1 MHDIFTIKTI
11 YLMII
16 NLKSVALAMTSI
28 CLFAQCTP
36 TPTSE
41 ASYDVIPMPQSIT
54 LTESSEPFVLHSGTQ
69 ISYTAGN
76 ADMERNA
83 QFLKDYLA
91 PQLGYKLKTV
101 PGIASKGIVLQ
112 LVDGEATEGY
122 KITVDAN
129 RVLVEATSPAG
140 IFYGIQTIRKSLP
153 VEQGAVVA
161 LPAGTITDAPRFDYR
176 GAHLDVCRHFY
187 PVDSIK
193 TYIDMLALHNMNKF
207 HWHLTEDQGW
217 RIEIKQFPKLTEIGS
232 VRNGTMIRKD
242 WDSNDSI
249 QYGGFYTQDEC
260 REIVKYAAD
269 RYITV
274 IPEID
279 MPGHMVA
286 AVTAYPELGC
296 TGGPYS
302 VRTIWGVSEELLCAG
317 NDKVYDFVEKVL
329 DEVMEIFPS
338 KDIHIGGDECPKTE
352 WEKCP
357 KCQKK
362 IKELGLKKDKQ
373 FTAEQ
378 KLQAYFTQ
386 HVDDYLT
393 KHGRNA
399 IGWDEIL
406 EGGVSENAT
415 VMSWRGEVGGIEA
428 ARLKHRVIMTPNTYC
443 YFDYYQSKDRDNEPF
458 AIGGFLPASHV
469 YSYEPLPASL
479 TPEEQSYIWGV
490 QCNVW
495 TEYIPT
501 FSQVQYMILPRG
513 AALAEVQWSQPEV
526 KNYEKFKNERLPRL
540 IKIYELNNY
549 NWCKRIY
556 TDKEEPSDLNVGW

>member
-1 MHDIFTIKTI
+1 MNN
-11 YLMII
+11 
-16 NLKSVALAMTSI
+16 NLKSIALAMTI
-28 CLFAQCTP
+28 GLLFAQCTP
-36 TPTSE
+36 APTAQANYE
-41 ASYDVIPMPQSIT
+41 VIPMPQSIT
-54 LTESSEPFVLHSGTQ
+54 LSNSDNQFVLHSGTL
-69 ISYTAGN
+69 ISYTSGN
-76 ADMERNA
+76 EDMARNA
-83 QFLKDYLA
+83 QFLQTYLA
-91 PQLGYKLKTV
+91 DQLGYTLRIE
-101 PGIASKGIVLQ
+101 PGIASEGIVLKLNEGQ
-112 LVDGEATEGY
+112 ASEGY
-122 KITVDAN
+122 TITVDAD

-140 IFYGIQTIRKSLP
+140 IFYGIQTIRKAVP
-153 VEQGAVVA
+153 VEMGAVVG
-161 LPAGTITDAPRFDYR
+161 LPAGIITDAPRFAYR
-176 GAHLDVCRHFY
+176 GAHLDVCRHFFS
-187 PVDSIK
+187 VDSVK
-193 TYIDMLALHNMNKF
+193 TYIDMLVLHNMNKF

-217 RIEIKQFPKLTEIGS
+217 RMEIKQFPKLTEIGS

-242 WDSNDSI
+242 WNSNDSI

-296 TGGPYS
+296 TGGPYE

-317 NDKVYDFVEKVL
+317 NEKVYDFVDKVL
-329 DEVMEIFPS
+329 DEVMDVFPS

-357 KCQKK
+357 KCQSK
-362 IKELGLKKDKQ
+362 IKALGLKKDDR

-378 KLQAYFTQ
+378 KLQAYFTK
-386 HVDDYLT
+386 HVDEYLT

-415 VMSWRGEVGGIEA
+415 VMSWRGESGGIEA

-458 AIGGFLPASHV
+458 AIGGFLPIKHV
-469 YSYEPLPASL
+469 YDYEPLPVNL

-501 FSQVQYMILPRG
+501 FSHVQYMMLPRG
-513 AALAEVQWSQPEV
+513 AALSEVQWSLPEA
-526 KNYEKFKNERLPRL
+526 KDYEKFKNERLPRL
-540 IKIYELNNY
+540 IKIYELYGYNY
-549 NWCKRIY
+549 SRRIY
-556 TDKEEPSDLNVGW
+556 VDADEPSK

>member
-1 MHDIFTIKTI
+1 MNN
-11 YLMII
+11 
-16 NLKSVALAMTSI
+16 NLKSIALAMTI
-28 CLFAQCTP
+28 GLLFAQCTP
-36 TPTSE
+36 APTAQANYE
-41 ASYDVIPMPQSIT
+41 VIPMPQSIT
-54 LTESSEPFVLHSGTQ
+54 LSNSDNQFVLHSGTL
-69 ISYTAGN
+69 ISYTSGN
-76 ADMERNA
+76 EDMARNA
-83 QFLKDYLA
+83 QFLQTYLA
-91 PQLGYKLKTV
+91 DQLGYTLRIE
-101 PGIASKGIVLQ
+101 PGIASEGIVLKLNEGQ
-112 LVDGEATEGY
+112 ASEGY
-122 KITVDAN
+122 TITVDAD

-140 IFYGIQTIRKSLP
+140 IFYGIQTIRKAVP
-153 VEQGAVVA
+153 VEMGAVVGF
-161 LPAGTITDAPRFDYR
+161 PAGVITDAPRFAYR
-176 GAHLDVCRHFY
+176 GAHLDVCRHFFS
-187 PVDSIK
+187 VDSVK
-193 TYIDMLALHNMNKF
+193 TYIDMLVLHNMNKF

-217 RIEIKQFPKLTEIGS
+217 RMEIKQFPKLTEIGS

-242 WDSNDSI
+242 WNSNDSI

-296 TGGPYS
+296 TGGPYE

-317 NDKVYDFVEKVL
+317 NEKVYDFVDKVL
-329 DEVMEIFPS
+329 DEVMDVFPS

-357 KCQKK
+357 KCQSK
-362 IKELGLKKDKQ
+362 IKALGLKKDDR

-378 KLQAYFTQ
+378 KLQAYFTK
-386 HVDDYLT
+386 HVDEYLT

-415 VMSWRGEVGGIEA
+415 VMSWRGESGGIEA

-458 AIGGFLPASHV
+458 AIGGFLPIKHV
-469 YSYEPLPASL
+469 YDYEPLPANL

-495 TEYIPT
+495 TEYIST
-501 FSQVQYMILPRG
+501 FSQVQYMMLPRG
-513 AALAEVQWSQPEV
+513 AALSEVQWSLPEA
-526 KNYEKFKNERLPRL
+526 KDYEKFRNERLPRL
-540 IKIYELNNY
+540 IKIYELYGYNY
-549 NWCKRIY
+549 SRRIY
-556 TDKEEPSDLNVGW
+556 VDADEPSK

>member
-1 MHDIFTIKTI
+1 
-11 YLMII
+11 MIMNN
-16 NLKSVALAMTSI
+16 NLKSIALAMTI
-28 CLFAQCTP
+28 GLLFAQCTP
-36 TPTSE
+36 APTAQANYE
-41 ASYDVIPMPQSIT
+41 VIPMPQSIT
-54 LTESSEPFVLHSGTQ
+54 LSNSDNQFVLHSGTL
-69 ISYTAGN
+69 ISYTSGN
-76 ADMERNA
+76 EDMARNA
-83 QFLKDYLA
+83 QFLQTYLA
-91 PQLGYKLKTV
+91 DQLGYTLRIE
-101 PGIASKGIVLQ
+101 PGIASEGIVLKLNEGQ
-112 LVDGEATEGY
+112 ASEGY
-122 KITVDAN
+122 TITVDAD

-140 IFYGIQTIRKSLP
+140 IFYGIQTIRKAVP
-153 VEQGAVVA
+153 VEMGAVVGF
-161 LPAGTITDAPRFDYR
+161 PAGVITDAPRFAYR
-176 GAHLDVCRHFY
+176 GAHLDVCRHFFS
-187 PVDSIK
+187 VDSVK
-193 TYIDMLALHNMNKF
+193 TYIDMLVLHNMNKF

-217 RIEIKQFPKLTEIGS
+217 RMEIKQFPKLTEIGS

-242 WDSNDSI
+242 WNSNDSI

-296 TGGPYS
+296 TGGPYE

-317 NDKVYDFVEKVL
+317 NEKVYDFVDKVL
-329 DEVMEIFPS
+329 DEVMDVFPS

-357 KCQKK
+357 KCQSK
-362 IKELGLKKDKQ
+362 IKALGLKKDDR

-378 KLQAYFTQ
+378 KLQAYFTK
-386 HVDDYLT
+386 HVDEYLT

-415 VMSWRGEVGGIEA
+415 VMSWRGESGGIEA

-458 AIGGFLPASHV
+458 AIGGFLPIKHV
-469 YSYEPLPASL
+469 YDYEPLPANL

-501 FSQVQYMILPRG
+501 FSHVQYMMLPRG
-513 AALAEVQWSQPEV
+513 AALSEVQWSLPEA
-526 KNYEKFKNERLPRL
+526 KDYEKFRNERLPRL
-540 IKIYELNNY
+540 IKIYELYGYNY
-549 NWCKRIY
+549 SRRIY
-556 TDKEEPSDLNVGW
+556 IDADEPSK

>member
-1 MHDIFTIKTI
+1 MNN
-11 YLMII
+11 
-16 NLKSVALAMTSI
+16 NLKSIALAMTI
-28 CLFAQCTP
+28 GLLFAQCTP
-36 TPTSE
+36 APTAQANYE
-41 ASYDVIPMPQSIT
+41 VIPMPQSIT
-54 LTESSEPFVLHSGTQ
+54 LSNSDNQFVLHSGTL
-69 ISYTAGN
+69 ISYTSGN
-76 ADMERNA
+76 EDMARNA
-83 QFLKDYLA
+83 QFLQTYLTD
-91 PQLGYKLKTV
+91 QLGYTLRIE
-101 PGIASKGIVLQ
+101 PGIASEGIVLKLNEGQ
-112 LVDGEATEGY
+112 ASEGY
-122 KITVDAN
+122 TITVDAD

-140 IFYGIQTIRKSLP
+140 IFYGIQTIRKAVP
-153 VEQGAVVA
+153 VEMGAVVGF
-161 LPAGTITDAPRFDYR
+161 PAGVITDAPRFAYR
-176 GAHLDVCRHFY
+176 GAHLDVCRHFFS
-187 PVDSIK
+187 VDSVK
-193 TYIDMLALHNMNKF
+193 TYIDMLVLHNMNKF

-217 RIEIKQFPKLTEIGS
+217 RMEIKQFPKLTEIGS

-242 WDSNDSI
+242 WNSNDSI
-249 QYGGFYTQDEC
+249 QYGGFYTQEEC

-296 TGGPYS
+296 TGGPYE

-317 NDKVYDFVEKVL
+317 NEKVYDFVDKVL
-329 DEVMEIFPS
+329 DEVMDVFPS

-357 KCQKK
+357 KCQSK
-362 IKELGLKKDKQ
+362 IKALGLKKDDR

-378 KLQAYFTQ
+378 KLQAYFTK
-386 HVDDYLT
+386 HVDEYLT

-415 VMSWRGEVGGIEA
+415 VMSWRGESGGIEA

-458 AIGGFLPASHV
+458 AIGGFLPIKHV
-469 YSYEPLPASL
+469 YDYEPLPVNL

-495 TEYIPT
+495 TEYIST
-501 FSQVQYMILPRG
+501 FSQVQYMMLPRG
-513 AALAEVQWSQPEV
+513 AALSEVQWSLPEA
-526 KNYEKFKNERLPRL
+526 KDYEKFRNERLPRL
-540 IKIYELNNY
+540 IKIYELYGYNY
-549 NWCKRIY
+549 SRRIY
-556 TDKEEPSDLNVGW
+556 IDADEPSK

>member
-1 MHDIFTIKTI
+1 MNN
-11 YLMII
+11 
-16 NLKSVALAMTSI
+16 NLKSIALAMTI
-28 CLFAQCTP
+28 GLLFAQCTP
-36 TPTSE
+36 APTAQANYE
-41 ASYDVIPMPQSIT
+41 VIPMPQSIT
-54 LTESSEPFVLHSGTQ
+54 LSNSDNQFVLHSGTL
-69 ISYTAGN
+69 ISYTSGN
-76 ADMERNA
+76 EDMARNA
-83 QFLKDYLA
+83 QFLQTYLTD
-91 PQLGYKLKTV
+91 QLGYTLRV
-101 PGIASKGIVLQ
+101 EPGVASEGIVLK
-112 LVDGEATEGY
+112 LVEGQASEGY
-122 KITVDAN
+122 TITVDAD

-140 IFYGIQTIRKSLP
+140 IFYGIQTIRKAVP
-153 VEQGAVVA
+153 VEMGAVVGF
-161 LPAGTITDAPRFDYR
+161 PAGVITDAPRFAYR
-176 GAHLDVCRHFY
+176 GAHLDVCRHFFS
-187 PVDSIK
+187 VDSVK
-193 TYIDMLALHNMNKF
+193 TYIDMLVLHNMNKF

-217 RIEIKQFPKLTEIGS
+217 RMEIKQFPKLTEIGS

-242 WDSNDSI
+242 WNSNDSI

-296 TGGPYS
+296 TGGPYE

-317 NDKVYDFVEKVL
+317 NEKVYDFVDKVL
-329 DEVMEIFPS
+329 DEVMDVFPS

-357 KCQKK
+357 KCQSK
-362 IKELGLKKDKQ
+362 IKALGLKKDDR

-378 KLQAYFTQ
+378 KLQAYFTK
-386 HVDDYLT
+386 HVDEYLT

-415 VMSWRGEVGGIEA
+415 VMSWRGESGGIEA

-458 AIGGFLPASHV
+458 AIGGFLPIKHV
-469 YSYEPLPASL
+469 YDYEPLPANL

-501 FSQVQYMILPRG
+501 FSHVQYMMLPRG
-513 AALAEVQWSQPEV
+513 AALSEVQWSLPEA
-526 KNYEKFKNERLPRL
+526 KDYEKFKNERLPRL
-540 IKIYELNNY
+540 IKIYELYGYNY
-549 NWCKRIY
+549 SRRIY
-556 TDKEEPSDLNVGW
+556 VDADEPSDLNVGW

>member
-1 MHDIFTIKTI
+1 MNN
-11 YLMII
+11 
-16 NLKSVALAMTSI
+16 NLKSIALAMTI
-28 CLFAQCTP
+28 GLLFAQCTP
-36 TPTSE
+36 APTTQANYE
-41 ASYDVIPMPQSIT
+41 VIPMPQSIT
-54 LTESSEPFVLHSGTQ
+54 LSNSDNQFVLHSGTL
-69 ISYTAGN
+69 ISYTSGN
-76 ADMERNA
+76 EDMARNA
-83 QFLKDYLA
+83 QFLQTYLTD
-91 PQLGYKLKTV
+91 QLGYTLRV
-101 PGIASKGIVLQ
+101 EPGVASEGIVLK
-112 LVDGEATEGY
+112 LVEGQASEGY
-122 KITVDAN
+122 TITVDAD

-140 IFYGIQTIRKSLP
+140 IFYGIQTIRKAVP
-153 VEQGAVVA
+153 VEMGAVVG
-161 LPAGTITDAPRFDYR
+161 LPAGIITDAPRFAYR
-176 GAHLDVCRHFY
+176 GAHLDVCRHFFS
-187 PVDSIK
+187 VDSVK
-193 TYIDMLALHNMNKF
+193 TYIDMLVLHNMNKF

-217 RIEIKQFPKLTEIGS
+217 RMEIKQFPKLTEIGS

-242 WDSNDSI
+242 WNSNDSI
-249 QYGGFYTQDEC
+249 QYGGFYTQEEC

-296 TGGPYS
+296 TGGPYE

-317 NDKVYDFVEKVL
+317 NEKVYDFVDKVL
-329 DEVMEIFPS
+329 DEVMDVFPS

-357 KCQKK
+357 KCQSK
-362 IKELGLKKDKQ
+362 IKALGLKKDDR

-378 KLQAYFTQ
+378 KLQAYFTK
-386 HVDDYLT
+386 HVDEYLT

-415 VMSWRGEVGGIEA
+415 VMSWRGESGGIEA

-458 AIGGFLPASHV
+458 AIGGFLPIKHV
-469 YSYEPLPASL
+469 YDYEPLPANL

-501 FSQVQYMILPRG
+501 FSHVQYMMLPRG
-513 AALAEVQWSQPEV
+513 AALSEVQWSLPEA
-526 KNYEKFKNERLPRL
+526 KDYEKFKNERLPRL
-540 IKIYELNNY
+540 IKIYELYGYNY
-549 NWCKRIY
+549 SRRIY
-556 TDKEEPSDLNVGW
+556 IDADEPSK

>member
-1 MHDIFTIKTI
+1 
-11 YLMII
+11 MII

-91 PQLGYKLKTV
+91 PQLGYELKTV

-249 QYGGFYTQDEC
+249 QYGGCYTQDEC

-386 HVDDYLT
+386 HVDEYLT

-549 NWCKRIY
+549 NYCKRIY

>member
-1 MHDIFTIKTI
+1 MNN
-11 YLMII
+11 
-16 NLKSVALAMTSI
+16 NLKSIALAMTI
-28 CLFAQCTP
+28 GLLFAQCTP
-36 TPTSE
+36 APTAQANYE
-41 ASYDVIPMPQSIT
+41 VIPMPQSIT
-54 LTESSEPFVLHSGTQ
+54 LSNSDNQFVLHSGTL
-69 ISYTAGN
+69 ISYTSGN
-76 ADMERNA
+76 EDMARNA
-83 QFLKDYLA
+83 QFLQTYLTD
-91 PQLGYKLKTV
+91 QLGYTLRIE
-101 PGIASKGIVLQ
+101 PGVASEGIVLK
-112 LVDGEATEGY
+112 LVEGQASEGY
-122 KITVDAN
+122 TITVDAD

-140 IFYGIQTIRKSLP
+140 IFYGIQTIRKAVP
-153 VEQGAVVA
+153 VEMGAVVGF
-161 LPAGTITDAPRFDYR
+161 PAGVITDAPRFAYR
-176 GAHLDVCRHFY
+176 GAHLDVCRHFFS
-187 PVDSIK
+187 VDSVK
-193 TYIDMLALHNMNKF
+193 TYIDMLVLHNMNKF

-217 RIEIKQFPKLTEIGS
+217 RMEIKQFPKLTEIGS

-242 WDSNDSI
+242 WNSNDSI

-296 TGGPYS
+296 TGGPYE

-317 NDKVYDFVEKVL
+317 NEKVYDFVDKVL
-329 DEVMEIFPS
+329 DEVMDVFPS

-357 KCQKK
+357 KCQSK
-362 IKELGLKKDKQ
+362 IKALGLKKDDR

-378 KLQAYFTQ
+378 KLQAYFTK
-386 HVDDYLT
+386 HVDEYLT

-406 EGGVSENAT
+406 EGGVSENTT
-415 VMSWRGEVGGIEA
+415 VMSWRGESGGIEA

-458 AIGGFLPASHV
+458 AIGGFLPIKHV
-469 YSYEPLPASL
+469 YDYEPLPANL

-501 FSQVQYMILPRG
+501 FSHVQYMMLPRG
-513 AALAEVQWSQPEV
+513 AALSEVQWSLPEA
-526 KNYEKFKNERLPRL
+526 KDYEKFKNERLPRL
-540 IKIYELNNY
+540 IKIYELYGYNY
-549 NWCKRIY
+549 SRRIY
-556 TDKEEPSDLNVGW
+556 VDADEPSK

>member
-1 MHDIFTIKTI
+1 MNN
-11 YLMII
+11 
-16 NLKSVALAMTSI
+16 NLKSIALAMTI
-28 CLFAQCTP
+28 GLLFAQCTP
-36 TPTSE
+36 APTAQANYE
-41 ASYDVIPMPQSIT
+41 VIPMPQSIT
-54 LTESSEPFVLHSGTQ
+54 LSNSDNQFVLHSGTL
-69 ISYTAGN
+69 ISYTSGN
-76 ADMERNA
+76 EDMARNA
-83 QFLKDYLA
+83 QFLQTYLTD
-91 PQLGYKLKTV
+91 QLGYTLRIE
-101 PGIASKGIVLQ
+101 PGIASEGIVLKLNEGQ
-112 LVDGEATEGY
+112 ASEGY
-122 KITVDAN
+122 TITVDAD

-140 IFYGIQTIRKSLP
+140 IFYGIQTIRKAVP
-153 VEQGAVVA
+153 VEMGAVVGF
-161 LPAGTITDAPRFDYR
+161 PAGVITDAPRFAYR
-176 GAHLDVCRHFY
+176 GAHLDVCRHFFS
-187 PVDSIK
+187 VDSVK
-193 TYIDMLALHNMNKF
+193 TYIDMLVLHNMNKF

-217 RIEIKQFPKLTEIGS
+217 RMEIKQFPKLTEIGS

-242 WDSNDSI
+242 WNSNDSI

-296 TGGPYS
+296 TGGPYE

-317 NDKVYDFVEKVL
+317 NEKVYDFVDKVL
-329 DEVMEIFPS
+329 DEVMEVFPS

-357 KCQKK
+357 KCQSK
-362 IKELGLKKDKQ
+362 IKALGLKKDDR

-378 KLQAYFTQ
+378 KLQAYFTK
-386 HVDDYLT
+386 HVDEYLT

-415 VMSWRGEVGGIEA
+415 VMSWRGESGGIEA

-458 AIGGFLPASHV
+458 AIGGFLPIKHV
-469 YSYEPLPASL
+469 YDYEPLPANL

-501 FSQVQYMILPRG
+501 FSHVQYMMLPRG
-513 AALAEVQWSQPEV
+513 AALSEVQWSLPEA
-526 KNYEKFKNERLPRL
+526 KDYEKFKNERLPRL
-540 IKIYELNNY
+540 IKIYELYGYNY
-549 NWCKRIY
+549 SRRIY
-556 TDKEEPSDLNVGW
+556 IDADEPSK

>member
-1 MHDIFTIKTI
+1 MNN
-11 YLMII
+11 
-16 NLKSVALAMTSI
+16 NLKSIALAMTI
-28 CLFAQCTP
+28 GLLFAQCTP
-36 TPTSE
+36 APTAQANYE
-41 ASYDVIPMPQSIT
+41 VIPMPQSIT
-54 LTESSEPFVLHSGTQ
+54 LSNSDNQFVLHSGTL
-69 ISYTAGN
+69 ISYTSGN
-76 ADMERNA
+76 EDMARNA
-83 QFLKDYLA
+83 QFLQTYLTD
-91 PQLGYKLKTV
+91 QLGYTLRIE
-101 PGIASKGIVLQ
+101 PGIASEGIVLKLNEGQ
-112 LVDGEATEGY
+112 ASEGY
-122 KITVDAN
+122 TITVDAD

-140 IFYGIQTIRKSLP
+140 IFYGIQTIRKAVP
-153 VEQGAVVA
+153 VEMGAVVGF
-161 LPAGTITDAPRFDYR
+161 PTGVITDAPRFAYR
-176 GAHLDVCRHFY
+176 GAHLDVCRHFFS
-187 PVDSIK
+187 VDSVK
-193 TYIDMLALHNMNKF
+193 TYIDMLVLHNMNKF

-217 RIEIKQFPKLTEIGS
+217 RMEIKQFPKLTEIGS

-242 WDSNDSI
+242 WNSNDSI

-296 TGGPYS
+296 TGGPYE

-317 NDKVYDFVEKVL
+317 NEKVYDFVDKVL
-329 DEVMEIFPS
+329 DEVMDVFPS

-357 KCQKK
+357 KCQSK
-362 IKELGLKKDKQ
+362 IKALGLKKDDR

-378 KLQAYFTQ
+378 KLQAYFTK
-386 HVDDYLT
+386 HVDEYLT

-415 VMSWRGEVGGIEA
+415 VMSWRGESGGIEA

-458 AIGGFLPASHV
+458 AIGGFLPIKHV
-469 YSYEPLPASL
+469 YDYEPLPANL

-501 FSQVQYMILPRG
+501 FSHVQYMMLPRG
-513 AALAEVQWSQPEV
+513 AALSEVQWSLPEA
-526 KNYEKFKNERLPRL
+526 KDYEKFKNERLPRL
-540 IKIYELNNY
+540 IKIYELYGYNY
-549 NWCKRIY
+549 SRRIY
-556 TDKEEPSDLNVGW
+556 IDADEPSK

>member
-1 MHDIFTIKTI
+1 MNN
-11 YLMII
+11 
-16 NLKSVALAMTSI
+16 NLKSIALAMTI
-28 CLFAQCTP
+28 GLLFAQCTP
-36 TPTSE
+36 APTAQANYE
-41 ASYDVIPMPQSIT
+41 VIPMPQSIT
-54 LTESSEPFVLHSGTQ
+54 LSNSDNQFVLHSGTL
-69 ISYTAGN
+69 ISYTSGN
-76 ADMERNA
+76 EDMARNA
-83 QFLKDYLA
+83 QFLQTYLA
-91 PQLGYKLKTV
+91 DQLGYTLRIE
-101 PGIASKGIVLQ
+101 PGIASEGIVLKLNEGQ
-112 LVDGEATEGY
+112 ASEGY
-122 KITVDAN
+122 TITVDAD

-140 IFYGIQTIRKSLP
+140 IFYGIQTIRKAVP
-153 VEQGAVVA
+153 VEMGAVVGF
-161 LPAGTITDAPRFDYR
+161 PAGVITDAPRFAYR
-176 GAHLDVCRHFY
+176 GAHLDVCRHFFS
-187 PVDSIK
+187 VDSVK
-193 TYIDMLALHNMNKF
+193 TYIDMLVLHNMNKF

-217 RIEIKQFPKLTEIGS
+217 RMEIKQFPKLTEIGS

-242 WDSNDSI
+242 WNSNDSI

-296 TGGPYS
+296 TGGPYE

-317 NDKVYDFVEKVL
+317 NEKVYDFVDKVL
-329 DEVMEIFPS
+329 DEVMDVFPS

-357 KCQKK
+357 KCQSK
-362 IKELGLKKDKQ
+362 IKALGLKKDDR

-378 KLQAYFTQ
+378 KLQAYFTK
-386 HVDDYLT
+386 HVDEYLT

-415 VMSWRGEVGGIEA
+415 VMSWRGESGGIEA

-458 AIGGFLPASHV
+458 AIGGFLPIKHV
-469 YSYEPLPASL
+469 YDYEPLPANL

-495 TEYIPT
+495 TEYIST
-501 FSQVQYMILPRG
+501 FSQVQYMMLPRG
-513 AALAEVQWSQPEV
+513 AALSEVQWSLPEA
-526 KNYEKFKNERLPRL
+526 KDYEKFKNERLPRL
-540 IKIYELNNY
+540 IKIYELYGYNY
-549 NWCKRIY
+549 SRRIY
-556 TDKEEPSDLNVGW
+556 VDADEPSDLNVGW

>member
-1 MHDIFTIKTI
+1 MNN
-11 YLMII
+11 
-16 NLKSVALAMTSI
+16 NLKSIALAMTI
-28 CLFAQCTP
+28 GLLFAQCTP
-36 TPTSE
+36 APTAQANYE
-41 ASYDVIPMPQSIT
+41 VIPMPQSIT
-54 LTESSEPFVLHSGTQ
+54 LSNSDNQFVLHSGTL
-69 ISYTAGN
+69 ISYTSGN
-76 ADMERNA
+76 EDMARNA
-83 QFLKDYLA
+83 QFLQTYLTD
-91 PQLGYKLKTV
+91 QLGYTLRIE
-101 PGIASKGIVLQ
+101 PGIASEGIVLKLNEGQ
-112 LVDGEATEGY
+112 ASEGY
-122 KITVDAN
+122 TITVDAD

-140 IFYGIQTIRKSLP
+140 IFYGIQTIRKAVP
-153 VEQGAVVA
+153 VEMGAVVGF
-161 LPAGTITDAPRFDYR
+161 PAGVITDAPRFAYR
-176 GAHLDVCRHFY
+176 GAHLDVCRHFFS
-187 PVDSIK
+187 VDSVK
-193 TYIDMLALHNMNKF
+193 TYIDMLVLHNMNKF

-217 RIEIKQFPKLTEIGS
+217 RMEIKQFPKLTEIGS

-242 WDSNDSI
+242 WNSNDSI
-249 QYGGFYTQDEC
+249 QYGGFYTQEEC

-296 TGGPYS
+296 TGGPYE

-317 NDKVYDFVEKVL
+317 NEKVYDFVDKVL
-329 DEVMEIFPS
+329 DEVMDVFPS

-357 KCQKK
+357 KCQSK
-362 IKELGLKKDKQ
+362 IKALGLKKDDR

-378 KLQAYFTQ
+378 KLQAYFTK
-386 HVDDYLT
+386 HVDEYLT

-415 VMSWRGEVGGIEA
+415 VMSWRGESGGIEA

-443 YFDYYQSKDRDNEPF
+443 YFDYYQSKDCDNEPF
-458 AIGGFLPASHV
+458 AIGGFLPIKHV
-469 YSYEPLPASL
+469 YDYEPLPANL

-501 FSQVQYMILPRG
+501 FSHVQYMMLPRG
-513 AALAEVQWSQPEV
+513 AALSEVQWSLPEA
-526 KNYEKFKNERLPRL
+526 KDYEKFKNERLPRL
-540 IKIYELNNY
+540 IKIYELYGYNY
-549 NWCKRIY
+549 SRRIY
-556 TDKEEPSDLNVGW
+556 IDADEPSK

>member
-1 MHDIFTIKTI
+1 MNN
-11 YLMII
+11 
-16 NLKSVALAMTSI
+16 NLKSIALAMTI
-28 CLFAQCTP
+28 GLLFAQCTP
-36 TPTSE
+36 APTAQANYE
-41 ASYDVIPMPQSIT
+41 VIPMPQSIT
-54 LTESSEPFVLHSGTQ
+54 LSNSDNQFVLHSGTL
-69 ISYTAGN
+69 ISYTSGN
-76 ADMERNA
+76 EDMARNA
-83 QFLKDYLA
+83 QFLQTYLA
-91 PQLGYKLKTV
+91 DQLGYTLRIE
-101 PGIASKGIVLQ
+101 PGIASEGIVLKLNEGQ
-112 LVDGEATEGY
+112 ASEGY
-122 KITVDAN
+122 TITVDAD

-140 IFYGIQTIRKSLP
+140 IFYGIQTIRKAVP
-153 VEQGAVVA
+153 VEMGAVVGF
-161 LPAGTITDAPRFDYR
+161 PAGVITDAPRFAYR
-176 GAHLDVCRHFY
+176 GAHLDVCRHFFS
-187 PVDSIK
+187 VDSVK
-193 TYIDMLALHNMNKF
+193 TYIDMLVLHNMNKF

-217 RIEIKQFPKLTEIGS
+217 RMEIKQFPKLTEIGS

-242 WDSNDSI
+242 WNSNDSI
-249 QYGGFYTQDEC
+249 QYGGFYTQEEC

-296 TGGPYS
+296 TGGPYE

-317 NDKVYDFVEKVL
+317 NEKVYDFVDKVL
-329 DEVMEIFPS
+329 DEVMDVFPS

-357 KCQKK
+357 KCQSK
-362 IKELGLKKDKQ
+362 IKALGLKKDDR

-378 KLQAYFTQ
+378 KLQAYFTK
-386 HVDDYLT
+386 HVDEYLT

-415 VMSWRGEVGGIEA
+415 VMSWRGESGGIEA

-458 AIGGFLPASHV
+458 AIGGFLPIKHV
-469 YSYEPLPASL
+469 YDYEPLPVNL

-501 FSQVQYMILPRG
+501 FSHVQYMMLPRG
-513 AALAEVQWSQPEV
+513 AALSEVQWSLPEA
-526 KNYEKFKNERLPRL
+526 KDYEKFRNERLPRL
-540 IKIYELNNY
+540 IKIYELYGYNY
-549 NWCKRIY
+549 SRRIY
-556 TDKEEPSDLNVGW
+556 IDADEPSK

>member
-1 MHDIFTIKTI
+1 MNN
-11 YLMII
+11 
-16 NLKSVALAMTSI
+16 NLKSIALAMTI
-28 CLFAQCTP
+28 GLLFAQCTP
-36 TPTSE
+36 APTAQANYE
-41 ASYDVIPMPQSIT
+41 VIPMPQSIT
-54 LTESSEPFVLHSGTQ
+54 LSNSDNQFVLHSGTL
-69 ISYTAGN
+69 ISYTSGN
-76 ADMERNA
+76 EDMARNA
-83 QFLKDYLA
+83 QFLQTYLA
-91 PQLGYKLKTV
+91 DQLGYTLRIE
-101 PGIASKGIVLQ
+101 PGIASEGIVLKLNEGQ
-112 LVDGEATEGY
+112 ASEGY
-122 KITVDAN
+122 TITVDAD

-140 IFYGIQTIRKSLP
+140 IFYGIQTIRKAVP
-153 VEQGAVVA
+153 VEMGAVVG
-161 LPAGTITDAPRFDYR
+161 LPAGIITDAPRFAYR
-176 GAHLDVCRHFY
+176 GAHLDVCRHFFS
-187 PVDSIK
+187 VDSVK
-193 TYIDMLALHNMNKF
+193 TYIDMLVLHNMNKF

-217 RIEIKQFPKLTEIGS
+217 RMEIKQFPKLTEIGS

-242 WDSNDSI
+242 WNSNDSI

-296 TGGPYS
+296 TGGPYE

-317 NDKVYDFVEKVL
+317 NEKVYDFVDKVL
-329 DEVMEIFPS
+329 DEVMDVFPS

-357 KCQKK
+357 KCQSK
-362 IKELGLKKDKQ
+362 IKALGLKKDDR

-378 KLQAYFTQ
+378 KLQAYFTK
-386 HVDDYLT
+386 HVDEYLT

-415 VMSWRGEVGGIEA
+415 VMSWRGESGGIEA

-458 AIGGFLPASHV
+458 AIGGFLPIKHV
-469 YSYEPLPASL
+469 YDYEPLPANL

-501 FSQVQYMILPRG
+501 FSHVQYMMLPRG
-513 AALAEVQWSQPEV
+513 AALSEVQWSLPEA
-526 KNYEKFKNERLPRL
+526 KDYEKFRNERLPRL
-540 IKIYELNNY
+540 IKIYELYGYNY
-549 NWCKRIY
+549 SRRIY
-556 TDKEEPSDLNVGW
+556 IDADEPSK

>member
-1 MHDIFTIKTI
+1 MNN
-11 YLMII
+11 
-16 NLKSVALAMTSI
+16 NLKSIALAMTI
-28 CLFAQCTP
+28 GLLFAQCTP
-36 TPTSE
+36 APTAQANYE
-41 ASYDVIPMPQSIT
+41 VIPMPQSIT
-54 LTESSEPFVLHSGTQ
+54 LSNSDSQFVLHSGTL
-69 ISYTAGN
+69 ISYTSGN
-76 ADMERNA
+76 EDMARNA
-83 QFLKDYLA
+83 QFLQTYLTD
-91 PQLGYKLKTV
+91 QLGYTLRIE
-101 PGIASKGIVLQ
+101 PGIASKGIVLKLNEGQ
-112 LVDGEATEGY
+112 ASEGY
-122 KITVDAN
+122 TITVDAD

-140 IFYGIQTIRKSLP
+140 IFYGIQTIRKAVP
-153 VEQGAVVA
+153 VEMGAVVGF
-161 LPAGTITDAPRFDYR
+161 PAGVITDAPRFAYR
-176 GAHLDVCRHFY
+176 GAHLDVCRHFFS
-187 PVDSIK
+187 VDSVK
-193 TYIDMLALHNMNKF
+193 TYIDMLVLHNMNKF

-217 RIEIKQFPKLTEIGS
+217 RMEIKQFPKLTEIGS

-242 WDSNDSI
+242 WNSNDSI

-296 TGGPYS
+296 TGGPYE

-317 NDKVYDFVEKVL
+317 NEKVYDFVDKVL
-329 DEVMEIFPS
+329 DEVMEVFPS
-338 KDIHIGGDECPKTE
+338 KDIHIGGDECPKAE

-357 KCQKK
+357 KCQSK
-362 IKELGLKKDKQ
+362 IKALGLKKDDR

-378 KLQAYFTQ
+378 KLQAYFTK
-386 HVDDYLT
+386 HVDEYLT

-415 VMSWRGEVGGIEA
+415 VMSWRGESGGIEA

-458 AIGGFLPASHV
+458 AIGGFLPIKHV
-469 YSYEPLPASL
+469 YDYEPLPANL

-501 FSQVQYMILPRG
+501 FSHVQYMMLPRG
-513 AALAEVQWSQPEV
+513 AALSEVQWSLPEA
-526 KNYEKFKNERLPRL
+526 KDYEKFKNERLPRL
-540 IKIYELNNY
+540 IKIYELYGYNY
-549 NWCKRIY
+549 SRRIY
-556 TDKEEPSDLNVGW
+556 IDADEPSK

>member
-1 MHDIFTIKTI
+1 MNN
-11 YLMII
+11 
-16 NLKSVALAMTSI
+16 NLKSIALAMTI
-28 CLFAQCTP
+28 GLLFAQCTP
-36 TPTSE
+36 APTAQANYE
-41 ASYDVIPMPQSIT
+41 VIPMPQSIT
-54 LTESSEPFVLHSGTQ
+54 LSNSDNQFVLHSGTL
-69 ISYTAGN
+69 ISYTSGN
-76 ADMERNA
+76 EDMARNA
-83 QFLKDYLA
+83 QFLQTYLTD
-91 PQLGYKLKTV
+91 QLGYTLRIE
-101 PGIASKGIVLQ
+101 PGIASEGIVLKLNEGQ
-112 LVDGEATEGY
+112 ASEGY
-122 KITVDAN
+122 TITVDAD

-140 IFYGIQTIRKSLP
+140 IFYGIQTIRKAVP
-153 VEQGAVVA
+153 VEMGAVVG
-161 LPAGTITDAPRFDYR
+161 LPAGIITDAPRFAYR
-176 GAHLDVCRHFY
+176 GAHLDVCRHFFS
-187 PVDSIK
+187 VDSVK
-193 TYIDMLALHNMNKF
+193 TYIDMLVLHNMNKF

-217 RIEIKQFPKLTEIGS
+217 RMEIKQFPKLTEIGS

-242 WDSNDSI
+242 WNSNDSI
-249 QYGGFYTQDEC
+249 QYGGFYTQEEC

-296 TGGPYS
+296 TGGPYE

-317 NDKVYDFVEKVL
+317 NEKVYDFVDKVL
-329 DEVMEIFPS
+329 DEVMDVFPS

-357 KCQKK
+357 KCQSK
-362 IKELGLKKDKQ
+362 IKALGLKKDDR

-378 KLQAYFTQ
+378 KLQAYFTK
-386 HVDDYLT
+386 HVDEYLT

-415 VMSWRGEVGGIEA
+415 VMSWRGESGGIEA

-458 AIGGFLPASHV
+458 AIGGFLPIKHV
-469 YSYEPLPASL
+469 YDYEPLPANL

-501 FSQVQYMILPRG
+501 FSHVQYMMLPRG
-513 AALAEVQWSQPEV
+513 AALSEVQWSLPEA
-526 KNYEKFKNERLPRL
+526 KDYEKFRNERLPRL
-540 IKIYELNNY
+540 IKIYELYGYNY
-549 NWCKRIY
+549 SRRIY
-556 TDKEEPSDLNVGW
+556 IDADEPSK

>member
-1 MHDIFTIKTI
+1 MNN
-11 YLMII
+11 
-16 NLKSVALAMTSI
+16 NLKSIALAMTI
-28 CLFAQCTP
+28 GLLFAQCTP
-36 TPTSE
+36 APTAQANYE
-41 ASYDVIPMPQSIT
+41 VIPMPQSIT
-54 LTESSEPFVLHSGTQ
+54 LSNSDNQFVLHSGTL
-69 ISYTAGN
+69 ISYTSGN
-76 ADMERNA
+76 EDMARNA
-83 QFLKDYLA
+83 QFLQTYLTD
-91 PQLGYKLKTV
+91 QLGYTLRIE
-101 PGIASKGIVLQ
+101 PGIASKGIVLKLNEGQ
-112 LVDGEATEGY
+112 ASEGY
-122 KITVDAN
+122 TITVDAD

-140 IFYGIQTIRKSLP
+140 IFYGIQTIRKAVP
-153 VEQGAVVA
+153 VEMGAVVG
-161 LPAGTITDAPRFDYR
+161 LPAGIITDAPRFAYR
-176 GAHLDVCRHFY
+176 GAHLDVCRHFFS
-187 PVDSIK
+187 VDSVK
-193 TYIDMLALHNMNKF
+193 TYIDMLVLHNMNKF

-217 RIEIKQFPKLTEIGS
+217 RMEIKQFPKLTEIGS

-242 WDSNDSI
+242 WNSNDSI

-296 TGGPYS
+296 TGGPYE

-317 NDKVYDFVEKVL
+317 NEKVYDFVDKVL
-329 DEVMEIFPS
+329 DEVMDVFPS

-357 KCQKK
+357 KCQSK
-362 IKELGLKKDKQ
+362 IKALGLKKDDR

-378 KLQAYFTQ
+378 KLQAYFTK
-386 HVDDYLT
+386 HVDEYLT

-415 VMSWRGEVGGIEA
+415 VMSWRGESGGIEA

-458 AIGGFLPASHV
+458 AIGGFLPIKHV
-469 YSYEPLPASL
+469 YDYEPLPANL

-501 FSQVQYMILPRG
+501 FSHVQYMMLPRG
-513 AALAEVQWSQPEV
+513 AALSEVQWSLPEA
-526 KNYEKFKNERLPRL
+526 KDYEKFKNERLPRL
-540 IKIYELNNY
+540 IKIYELYGYNY
-549 NWCKRIY
+549 SRRIY
-556 TDKEEPSDLNVGW
+556 IDADEPSK

>member
-1 MHDIFTIKTI
+1 MNS
-11 YLMII
+11 
-16 NLKSVALAMTSI
+16 NLKSIALAI
-28 CLFAQCTP
+28 IIGLLFAQCTP
-36 TPTSE
+36 TPTTQANYE
-41 ASYDVIPMPQSIT
+41 VIPMPQNIMLSN
-54 LTESSEPFVLHSGTQ
+54 SDSQFVLHSGTL
-69 ISYTAGN
+69 ISYTSGN
-76 ADMERNA
+76 EDMARNA
-83 QFLKDYLA
+83 QFLQTYLTD
-91 PQLGYKLKTV
+91 QLGYTLRIE
-101 PGIASKGIVLQ
+101 PGIASKGIVLKLNEGQ
-112 LVDGEATEGY
+112 ASEGY
-122 KITVDAN
+122 TITVDAD

-140 IFYGIQTIRKSLP
+140 IFYGIQTIRKAVP
-153 VEQGAVVA
+153 VEMGAVVG
-161 LPAGTITDAPRFDYR
+161 LPAGIITDAPRFAYR
-176 GAHLDVCRHFY
+176 GAHLDVCRHFFS
-187 PVDSIK
+187 VDSVK
-193 TYIDMLALHNMNKF
+193 TYIDMLVLHNMNKF

-217 RIEIKQFPKLTEIGS
+217 RMEIKQFPKLTEIGS

-242 WDSNDSI
+242 WNSNDSI

-296 TGGPYS
+296 TGGPYE

-317 NDKVYDFVEKVL
+317 NEKVYDFVDKVL
-329 DEVMEIFPS
+329 DEVMDVFPS

-357 KCQKK
+357 KCQSK
-362 IKELGLKKDKQ
+362 IKALGLKKDDR

-378 KLQAYFTQ
+378 KLQAYFTK
-386 HVDDYLT
+386 HVDEYLT

-415 VMSWRGEVGGIEA
+415 VMSWRGESGGIEA

-443 YFDYYQSKDRDNEPF
+443 YFDYYQSKDCDNEPF
-458 AIGGFLPASHV
+458 AIGGFLPIKHV
-469 YSYEPLPASL
+469 YDYEPLPVNL

-501 FSQVQYMILPRG
+501 FSHVQYMMLPRG
-513 AALAEVQWSQPEV
+513 AALSEVQWSLPEA
-526 KNYEKFKNERLPRL
+526 KDYEKFKNERLPRL
-540 IKIYELNNY
+540 IKIYELYGYNY
-549 NWCKRIY
+549 SRRIY
-556 TDKEEPSDLNVGW
+556 VDADEPSK

>member
-1 MHDIFTIKTI
+1 MNN
-11 YLMII
+11 
-16 NLKSVALAMTSI
+16 NLKSIALAMTI
-28 CLFAQCTP
+28 GLLFAQCTP
-36 TPTSE
+36 APTAQANYE
-41 ASYDVIPMPQSIT
+41 VIPMPQSIT
-54 LTESSEPFVLHSGTQ
+54 LSNSDNQFVLHSGTL
-69 ISYTAGN
+69 ISYTSGN
-76 ADMERNA
+76 EDMARNA
-83 QFLKDYLA
+83 QFLQTYLTD
-91 PQLGYKLKTV
+91 QLGYTLRIE
-101 PGIASKGIVLQ
+101 PGVASEGIVLK
-112 LVDGEATEGY
+112 LVEGQASEGY
-122 KITVDAN
+122 TITVDAD

-140 IFYGIQTIRKSLP
+140 IFYGIQTIRKAVP
-153 VEQGAVVA
+153 VEMGAVVGF
-161 LPAGTITDAPRFDYR
+161 PAGVITDAPRFAYR
-176 GAHLDVCRHFY
+176 GAHLDVCRHFFS
-187 PVDSIK
+187 VDSVK
-193 TYIDMLALHNMNKF
+193 TYIDMLVLHNMNKF

-217 RIEIKQFPKLTEIGS
+217 RMEIKQFPKLTEIGS

-242 WDSNDSI
+242 WNSNDSI
-249 QYGGFYTQDEC
+249 QYGGFYTQEEC

-296 TGGPYS
+296 TGGPYE

-317 NDKVYDFVEKVL
+317 NEKVYDFVDKVL
-329 DEVMEIFPS
+329 DEVMDVFPS

-357 KCQKK
+357 KCQSK
-362 IKELGLKKDKQ
+362 IKALGLKKDDR

-378 KLQAYFTQ
+378 KLQAYFTK
-386 HVDDYLT
+386 HVDEYLT

-415 VMSWRGEVGGIEA
+415 VMSWRGESGGIEA

-458 AIGGFLPASHV
+458 AIGGFLPIKHV
-469 YSYEPLPASL
+469 YDYEPLPANL

-495 TEYIPT
+495 TEYIPA
-501 FSQVQYMILPRG
+501 FSQVQYMMLPRG
-513 AALAEVQWSQPEV
+513 AALSEVQWSLPEA
-526 KNYEKFKNERLPRL
+526 KDYEKFKNERLPRL
-540 IKIYELNNY
+540 IKIYELYGYNY
-549 NWCKRIY
+549 SRRIY
-556 TDKEEPSDLNVGW
+556 IDADEPSK

>member
-1 MHDIFTIKTI
+1 MNN
-11 YLMII
+11 
-16 NLKSVALAMTSI
+16 NLKSIALAMTI
-28 CLFAQCTP
+28 GLLFAQCTP
-36 TPTSE
+36 APTTQANYE
-41 ASYDVIPMPQSIT
+41 VIPMPQSIT
-54 LTESSEPFVLHSGTQ
+54 LSNSDNQFVLHSGTL
-69 ISYTAGN
+69 ISYTSGN
-76 ADMERNA
+76 KDMARNA
-83 QFLKDYLA
+83 QFLQTYLTD
-91 PQLGYKLKTV
+91 QLGYTLRIE
-101 PGIASKGIVLQ
+101 PGIASEGIVLKLNEGQ
-112 LVDGEATEGY
+112 ASEGY
-122 KITVDAN
+122 TITVDAD

-140 IFYGIQTIRKSLP
+140 IFYGIQTIRKAVP
-153 VEQGAVVA
+153 VEMGAVVGF
-161 LPAGTITDAPRFDYR
+161 PAGVITDAPRFAYR
-176 GAHLDVCRHFY
+176 GAHLDVCRHFFS
-187 PVDSIK
+187 VDSVK
-193 TYIDMLALHNMNKF
+193 TYIDMLVLHNMNKF

-217 RIEIKQFPKLTEIGS
+217 RMEIKQFPKLTEIGS

-242 WDSNDSI
+242 WNSNDSI

-296 TGGPYS
+296 TGGPYE

-317 NDKVYDFVEKVL
+317 NEKVYDFVDKVL
-329 DEVMEIFPS
+329 DEVMDVFPS

-357 KCQKK
+357 KCQSK
-362 IKELGLKKDKQ
+362 IKALGLKKDDR

-378 KLQAYFTQ
+378 KLQAYFTK
-386 HVDDYLT
+386 HVDEYLT

-415 VMSWRGEVGGIEA
+415 VMSWRGESGGIEA

-443 YFDYYQSKDRDNEPF
+443 YFDYYQSKDCDNEPF
-458 AIGGFLPASHV
+458 AIGGFLPIKHV
-469 YSYEPLPASL
+469 YDYEPLPANL

-501 FSQVQYMILPRG
+501 FSHVQYMMLPRG
-513 AALAEVQWSQPEV
+513 AALSEVQWSLPEA
-526 KNYEKFKNERLPRL
+526 KDYEKFKNERLPRL
-540 IKIYELNNY
+540 IKIYELYGYNY
-549 NWCKRIY
+549 SRRIY
-556 TDKEEPSDLNVGW
+556 VDADEPSK

>member
-1 MHDIFTIKTI
+1 MNN
-11 YLMII
+11 
-16 NLKSVALAMTSI
+16 NLKSIALAMTI
-28 CLFAQCTP
+28 GLLFAQCTP
-36 TPTSE
+36 APTAQANYE
-41 ASYDVIPMPQSIT
+41 VIPMPQSIT
-54 LTESSEPFVLHSGTQ
+54 LSNSDNQFVLHSGTL
-69 ISYTAGN
+69 ISYTSGN
-76 ADMERNA
+76 EDMARNA
-83 QFLKDYLA
+83 QFLQTYLA
-91 PQLGYKLKTV
+91 DQLGYTLRIE
-101 PGIASKGIVLQ
+101 PGIASEGIVLK
-112 LVDGEATEGY
+112 LVEGQASEGY
-122 KITVDAN
+122 TITVDAD

-140 IFYGIQTIRKSLP
+140 IFYGIQTIRKAVP
-153 VEQGAVVA
+153 VEMGAVVGF
-161 LPAGTITDAPRFDYR
+161 PAGVITDAPRFAYR
-176 GAHLDVCRHFY
+176 GAHLDVCRHFFS
-187 PVDSIK
+187 VDSVK
-193 TYIDMLALHNMNKF
+193 TYIDMLVLHNMNKF

-217 RIEIKQFPKLTEIGS
+217 RMEIKQFPKLTEIGS

-242 WDSNDSI
+242 WNSNDSI
-249 QYGGFYTQDEC
+249 QYGGFYTQEEC

-296 TGGPYS
+296 TGGPYE

-317 NDKVYDFVEKVL
+317 NEKVYDFVDKVL
-329 DEVMEIFPS
+329 DEVMDVFPS

-357 KCQKK
+357 KCQSK
-362 IKELGLKKDKQ
+362 IKALGLKKDDR

-378 KLQAYFTQ
+378 KLQAYFTK
-386 HVDDYLT
+386 HVDEYLT

-415 VMSWRGEVGGIEA
+415 VMSWRGESGGIEA

-443 YFDYYQSKDRDNEPF
+443 YFDYYQSKDCDNEPF
-458 AIGGFLPASHV
+458 AIGGFLPIKHV
-469 YSYEPLPASL
+469 YDYEPLPANL

-501 FSQVQYMILPRG
+501 FSHVQYMMLPRG
-513 AALAEVQWSQPEV
+513 AALSEVQWSLPEA
-526 KNYEKFKNERLPRL
+526 KDYEKFRNERLPRL
-540 IKIYELNNY
+540 IKIYELYGYNY
-549 NWCKRIY
+549 SRRIY
-556 TDKEEPSDLNVGW
+556 IDADEPSK

>member
-1 MHDIFTIKTI
+1 MNN
-11 YLMII
+11 
-16 NLKSVALAMTSI
+16 NLKSIALAMTI
-28 CLFAQCTP
+28 GLLFAQCTP
-36 TPTSE
+36 APTAQANYE
-41 ASYDVIPMPQSIT
+41 VIPMPQSIT
-54 LTESSEPFVLHSGTQ
+54 LSNSDNQFVLHSGTL
-69 ISYTAGN
+69 ISYTSGN
-76 ADMERNA
+76 EDMARNA
-83 QFLKDYLA
+83 QFLQTYLTD
-91 PQLGYKLKTV
+91 QLGYTLRIE
-101 PGIASKGIVLQ
+101 PGIASEGIVLK
-112 LVDGEATEGY
+112 LVEGQASEGY
-122 KITVDAN
+122 TITVDAD

-140 IFYGIQTIRKSLP
+140 IFYGIQTIRKAVP
-153 VEQGAVVA
+153 VEMGAVVGF
-161 LPAGTITDAPRFDYR
+161 PAGVITDAPRFAYR
-176 GAHLDVCRHFY
+176 GAHLDVCRHFFS
-187 PVDSIK
+187 VDSVK
-193 TYIDMLALHNMNKF
+193 TYIDMLVLHNMNKF

-217 RIEIKQFPKLTEIGS
+217 RMEIKQFPKLTEIGS

-242 WDSNDSI
+242 WNSNDSI

-296 TGGPYS
+296 TGGPYE

-317 NDKVYDFVEKVL
+317 NEKVYDFVDKVL
-329 DEVMEIFPS
+329 DEVMDVFPS
-338 KDIHIGGDECPKTE
+338 KDIHIGGDECPKAE

-357 KCQKK
+357 KCQSK
-362 IKELGLKKDKQ
+362 IKALGLKKDDR

-378 KLQAYFTQ
+378 KLQAYFTK
-386 HVDDYLT
+386 HVDEYLT

-415 VMSWRGEVGGIEA
+415 VMSWRGESGGIEA

-443 YFDYYQSKDRDNEPF
+443 YFDYYQSKDCDNEPF
-458 AIGGFLPASHV
+458 AIGGFLPIKHV
-469 YSYEPLPASL
+469 YDYEPLPANL

-501 FSQVQYMILPRG
+501 FSHVQYMMLPRG
-513 AALAEVQWSQPEV
+513 AALSEVQWSLPEA
-526 KNYEKFKNERLPRL
+526 KDYEKFKNERLPRL
-540 IKIYELNNY
+540 IKIYELYGYNY
-549 NWCKRIY
+549 SRRIY
-556 TDKEEPSDLNVGW
+556 IDADEPSK

>member
-1 MHDIFTIKTI
+1 MNN
-11 YLMII
+11 
-16 NLKSVALAMTSI
+16 NLKSIALAMTI
-28 CLFAQCTP
+28 GLLFAQCTP
-36 TPTSE
+36 APTAQANYE
-41 ASYDVIPMPQSIT
+41 VIPMPQSIT
-54 LTESSEPFVLHSGTQ
+54 LSNSDNQFVLHSGTL
-69 ISYTAGN
+69 ISYTSGN
-76 ADMERNA
+76 EDMARNA
-83 QFLKDYLA
+83 QFLQTYLTD
-91 PQLGYKLKTV
+91 QLGYTLRIE
-101 PGIASKGIVLQ
+101 PGIASEGIVLKLNEGQ
-112 LVDGEATEGY
+112 ASEGY
-122 KITVDAN
+122 TITVDAD

-140 IFYGIQTIRKSLP
+140 IFYGIQTIRKAVP
-153 VEQGAVVA
+153 VEMGAVVG
-161 LPAGTITDAPRFDYR
+161 LPAGIITDAPRFAYR
-176 GAHLDVCRHFY
+176 GAHLDVCRHFFS
-187 PVDSIK
+187 VDSVK
-193 TYIDMLALHNMNKF
+193 TYIDMLVLHNMNKF

-217 RIEIKQFPKLTEIGS
+217 RMEIKQFPKLTEIGS

-242 WDSNDSI
+242 WNSNDSI

-296 TGGPYS
+296 TGGPYE

-317 NDKVYDFVEKVL
+317 NEKVYDFVDKVL
-329 DEVMEIFPS
+329 DEVMDVFPS

-357 KCQKK
+357 KCQSK
-362 IKELGLKKDKQ
+362 IKALGLKKDDR

-378 KLQAYFTQ
+378 KLQAYFTK
-386 HVDDYLT
+386 HVDEYLT

-415 VMSWRGEVGGIEA
+415 VMSWRGESGGIEA

-458 AIGGFLPASHV
+458 AIGGFLPIKHV
-469 YSYEPLPASL
+469 YDYEPLPANL

-495 TEYIPT
+495 TEYIPA
-501 FSQVQYMILPRG
+501 FSQVQYMMLPRG
-513 AALAEVQWSQPEV
+513 AALSEVQWSLPEA
-526 KNYEKFKNERLPRL
+526 KDYEKFKNERLPRL
-540 IKIYELNNY
+540 IKIYELYGYNY
-549 NWCKRIY
+549 SRRIY
-556 TDKEEPSDLNVGW
+556 VDADEPSDLNVGW

>member
-1 MHDIFTIKTI
+1 
-11 YLMII
+11 MII

-54 LTESSEPFVLHSGTQ
+54 LTEGSEPFVLHSGTQ
-69 ISYTAGN
+69 INYTAGN

-83 QFLKDYLA
+83 QFLKEYLA
-91 PQLGYKLKTV
+91 PQLGYELKTA

-122 KITVDAN
+122 KITVDAS
-129 RVLVEATSPAG
+129 RVLVEATTPAG

-153 VEQGAVVA
+153 VEKGAVVA

-207 HWHLTEDQGW
+207 PWHLPEDQGW

-329 DEVMEIFPS
+329 DEVMDIFPS

-386 HVDDYLT
+386 HVDEYLT

-549 NWCKRIY
+549 NYCKRIY

>member
-1 MHDIFTIKTI
+1 MNS
-11 YLMII
+11 
-16 NLKSVALAMTSI
+16 NLKSIALAI
-28 CLFAQCTP
+28 IIGLLFAQCTP
-36 TPTSE
+36 TPTTQANYE
-41 ASYDVIPMPQSIT
+41 VIPMPQNIMLSN
-54 LTESSEPFVLHSGTQ
+54 SDSQFVLHSGTL
-69 ISYTAGN
+69 ISYTSGN
-76 ADMERNA
+76 EDMARNA
-83 QFLKDYLA
+83 QFLQTYLTD
-91 PQLGYKLKTV
+91 QLGYTLRIE
-101 PGIASKGIVLQ
+101 PGIASKGIVLKLNEGQ
-112 LVDGEATEGY
+112 ASEGY
-122 KITVDAN
+122 TITVDAD

-140 IFYGIQTIRKSLP
+140 IFYGIQTIRKAVP
-153 VEQGAVVA
+153 VEMGAVVG
-161 LPAGTITDAPRFDYR
+161 LPAGIITDAPRFAYR
-176 GAHLDVCRHFY
+176 GAHLDVCRHFFS
-187 PVDSIK
+187 VDSVK
-193 TYIDMLALHNMNKF
+193 TYIDMLVLHNMNKF

-217 RIEIKQFPKLTEIGS
+217 RMEIKQFPKLTEIGS

-242 WDSNDSI
+242 WNSNDSI

-296 TGGPYS
+296 TGGPYE

-317 NDKVYDFVEKVL
+317 NEKVYDFVDKVL
-329 DEVMEIFPS
+329 DEVMDVFPS

-357 KCQKK
+357 KCQSK
-362 IKELGLKKDKQ
+362 IKALGLKKDDR

-378 KLQAYFTQ
+378 KLQAYFTK
-386 HVDDYLT
+386 HVDEYLT

-415 VMSWRGEVGGIEA
+415 VMSWRGESGGIEA

-443 YFDYYQSKDRDNEPF
+443 YFDYYQSKDCDNEPF
-458 AIGGFLPASHV
+458 AIGGFLPIKHV
-469 YSYEPLPASL
+469 YDYEPLPANL

-501 FSQVQYMILPRG
+501 FSHVQYMMLPRG
-513 AALAEVQWSQPEV
+513 AALSEVQWSLPEA
-526 KNYEKFKNERLPRL
+526 KDYEKFRNERLPRL
-540 IKIYELNNY
+540 IKIYELYGYNY
-549 NWCKRIY
+549 SRRIY
-556 TDKEEPSDLNVGW
+556 IDADEPSK

>member
-1 MHDIFTIKTI
+1 MNN
-11 YLMII
+11 
-16 NLKSVALAMTSI
+16 NLKSIALAMTI
-28 CLFAQCTP
+28 GLLFAQCTP
-36 TPTSE
+36 APTAQANYE
-41 ASYDVIPMPQSIT
+41 VIPMPQSIT
-54 LTESSEPFVLHSGTQ
+54 LSNSDNQFVLHSGTL
-69 ISYTAGN
+69 ISYTSGN
-76 ADMERNA
+76 EDMARNA
-83 QFLKDYLA
+83 QFLQTYLA
-91 PQLGYKLKTV
+91 DQLGYTLRIE
-101 PGIASKGIVLQ
+101 PGIASEGIVLKLNEGQ
-112 LVDGEATEGY
+112 ASEGY
-122 KITVDAN
+122 TISVDAD

-140 IFYGIQTIRKSLP
+140 IFYGIQTIRKAVP
-153 VEQGAVVA
+153 VEMGAVVGF
-161 LPAGTITDAPRFDYR
+161 PAGVITDAPRFAYR
-176 GAHLDVCRHFY
+176 GAHLDVCRHFFS
-187 PVDSIK
+187 VDSVK
-193 TYIDMLALHNMNKF
+193 TYIDMLVLHNMNKF

-217 RIEIKQFPKLTEIGS
+217 RMEIKQFPKLTEIGS

-242 WDSNDSI
+242 WNSNDSI
-249 QYGGFYTQDEC
+249 QYGGFYTQEEC

-296 TGGPYS
+296 TGGPYE

-317 NDKVYDFVEKVL
+317 NEKVYDFVDKVL
-329 DEVMEIFPS
+329 DEVMDVFPS

-357 KCQKK
+357 KCQSK
-362 IKELGLKKDKQ
+362 IKALGLKKDDR

-378 KLQAYFTQ
+378 KLQAYFTK
-386 HVDDYLT
+386 HVDEYLT

-415 VMSWRGEVGGIEA
+415 VMSWRGESGGIEA

-458 AIGGFLPASHV
+458 AIGGFLPIKHV
-469 YSYEPLPASL
+469 YDYEPLPVNL

-501 FSQVQYMILPRG
+501 FSHVQYMMLPRG
-513 AALAEVQWSQPEV
+513 AALSEVQWSLPEA
-526 KNYEKFKNERLPRL
+526 KDYEKFKNERLPRL
-540 IKIYELNNY
+540 IKIYELYGYNY
-549 NWCKRIY
+549 SRRIY
-556 TDKEEPSDLNVGW
+556 VDADEPSK

>member
-1 MHDIFTIKTI
+1 MNN
-11 YLMII
+11 
-16 NLKSVALAMTSI
+16 NLKSIALAMTI
-28 CLFAQCTP
+28 GLLFAQCTP
-36 TPTSE
+36 APTAQANYE
-41 ASYDVIPMPQSIT
+41 VIPMPQSIT
-54 LTESSEPFVLHSGTQ
+54 LSNSDNQFVLHSGTL
-69 ISYTAGN
+69 ISYTSGN
-76 ADMERNA
+76 EDMARNA
-83 QFLKDYLA
+83 QFLQTYLTD
-91 PQLGYKLKTV
+91 QLGYTLRIE
-101 PGIASKGIVLQ
+101 PGIASEGIVLKLNEGQ
-112 LVDGEATEGY
+112 ASEGY
-122 KITVDAN
+122 TITVDAD

-140 IFYGIQTIRKSLP
+140 IFYGIQTIRKAVP
-153 VEQGAVVA
+153 VEMGAVVGF
-161 LPAGTITDAPRFDYR
+161 PAGVITDAPRFAYR
-176 GAHLDVCRHFY
+176 GAHLDVCRHFFS
-187 PVDSIK
+187 VDSVK
-193 TYIDMLALHNMNKF
+193 TYIDMLVLHNMNKF

-217 RIEIKQFPKLTEIGS
+217 RMEIKQFPKLTEIGS

-242 WDSNDSI
+242 WNSNDSI
-249 QYGGFYTQDEC
+249 QYGGFYTQEEC

-296 TGGPYS
+296 TGGPYE

-317 NDKVYDFVEKVL
+317 NEKVYDFVDKVL
-329 DEVMEIFPS
+329 DEVMDVFPS

-357 KCQKK
+357 KCQSK
-362 IKELGLKKDKQ
+362 IKALGLKKDDR

-378 KLQAYFTQ
+378 KLQAYFTK
-386 HVDDYLT
+386 HVDEYLT

-415 VMSWRGEVGGIEA
+415 VMSWRGESGGIEA

-458 AIGGFLPASHV
+458 AIGGFLPIKHV
-469 YSYEPLPASL
+469 YDYEPLPANL

-501 FSQVQYMILPRG
+501 FSHVQYMMLPRG
-513 AALAEVQWSQPEV
+513 AALSEVQWSLPEA
-526 KNYEKFKNERLPRL
+526 KDYEKFKNERLPRL
-540 IKIYELNNY
+540 IKIYELYGYNY
-549 NWCKRIY
+549 SRRIY
-556 TDKEEPSDLNVGW
+556 IDADEPSK

>member
-1 MHDIFTIKTI
+1 MNN
-11 YLMII
+11 
-16 NLKSVALAMTSI
+16 NLKSIALAMTI
-28 CLFAQCTP
+28 GLLFAQCTP
-36 TPTSE
+36 APTAQANYE
-41 ASYDVIPMPQSIT
+41 VIPMPQSIT
-54 LTESSEPFVLHSGTQ
+54 LSNSDNQFVLHSGTL
-69 ISYTAGN
+69 ISYTSGN
-76 ADMERNA
+76 EDMARNA
-83 QFLKDYLA
+83 QFLQTYLA
-91 PQLGYKLKTV
+91 DQLGYTLRIE
-101 PGIASKGIVLQ
+101 PGIASEGIVLK
-112 LVDGEATEGY
+112 LVEGQASEGY
-122 KITVDAN
+122 TITVDAD

-140 IFYGIQTIRKSLP
+140 IFYGIQTIRKAVP
-153 VEQGAVVA
+153 VEMGAVVGF
-161 LPAGTITDAPRFDYR
+161 PAGVITDAPRFAYR
-176 GAHLDVCRHFY
+176 GAHLDVCRHFFS
-187 PVDSIK
+187 VDSVK
-193 TYIDMLALHNMNKF
+193 TYIDMLVLHNMNKF

-217 RIEIKQFPKLTEIGS
+217 RMEIKQFPKLTEIGS

-242 WDSNDSI
+242 WNSNDSI

-296 TGGPYS
+296 TGGPYE

-317 NDKVYDFVEKVL
+317 NEKVYDFVDKVL
-329 DEVMEIFPS
+329 DEVMDVFPS

-357 KCQKK
+357 KCQSK
-362 IKELGLKKDKQ
+362 IKALGLKKDDR

-378 KLQAYFTQ
+378 KLQAYFTK
-386 HVDDYLT
+386 HVDEYLT

-415 VMSWRGEVGGIEA
+415 VMSWRGESGGIEA

-443 YFDYYQSKDRDNEPF
+443 YFDYYQSKDCDNEPF
-458 AIGGFLPASHV
+458 AIGGFLPIKHV
-469 YSYEPLPASL
+469 YDYEPLPANL

-501 FSQVQYMILPRG
+501 FSHVQYMMLPRG
-513 AALAEVQWSQPEV
+513 AALSEVQWSLPEA
-526 KNYEKFKNERLPRL
+526 KDYEKFKNERLPRL
-540 IKIYELNNY
+540 IKIYELYGYNY
-549 NWCKRIY
+549 SRRIY
-556 TDKEEPSDLNVGW
+556 VDADEPSK

>member
-1 MHDIFTIKTI
+1 MHDIFSIKTI

-91 PQLGYKLKTV
+91 PQLGYELKTV

-386 HVDDYLT
+386 HVDEYLT

-549 NWCKRIY
+549 NYCKRIY

>member
-1 MHDIFTIKTI
+1 MNN
-11 YLMII
+11 
-16 NLKSVALAMTSI
+16 NLKSIALAMTI
-28 CLFAQCTP
+28 GLLFAQCTP
-36 TPTSE
+36 APTAQANYE
-41 ASYDVIPMPQSIT
+41 VIPMPQSIT
-54 LTESSEPFVLHSGTQ
+54 LSNSDNQFVLHSGTL
-69 ISYTAGN
+69 ISYTSGN
-76 ADMERNA
+76 EDMARNA
-83 QFLKDYLA
+83 QFLQTYLTD
-91 PQLGYKLKTV
+91 QLGYTLRV
-101 PGIASKGIVLQ
+101 EPGVASEGIVLKLNEGQ
-112 LVDGEATEGY
+112 ASEGY
-122 KITVDAN
+122 TITVDAD

-140 IFYGIQTIRKSLP
+140 IFYGIQTIRKAVP
-153 VEQGAVVA
+153 VEMGAVVG
-161 LPAGTITDAPRFDYR
+161 LPAGIITDAPRFAYR
-176 GAHLDVCRHFY
+176 GAHLDVCRHFFS
-187 PVDSIK
+187 VDSVK
-193 TYIDMLALHNMNKF
+193 TYIDMLVLHNMNKF

-217 RIEIKQFPKLTEIGS
+217 RMEIKQFPKLTEIGS

-242 WDSNDSI
+242 WNSNDSI

-296 TGGPYS
+296 TGGPYE

-317 NDKVYDFVEKVL
+317 NEKVYDFVDKVL
-329 DEVMEIFPS
+329 DEVMDVFPS

-357 KCQKK
+357 KCQSK
-362 IKELGLKKDKQ
+362 IKALGLKKDDR

-378 KLQAYFTQ
+378 KLQAYFTK
-386 HVDDYLT
+386 HVDEYLT

-415 VMSWRGEVGGIEA
+415 VMSWRGESGGIEA

-458 AIGGFLPASHV
+458 AIGGFLPIKHV
-469 YSYEPLPASL
+469 YDYEPLPANL

-501 FSQVQYMILPRG
+501 FSHVQYMMLPRG
-513 AALAEVQWSQPEV
+513 AALSEVQWSLPEA
-526 KNYEKFKNERLPRL
+526 KDYEKFKNERLPRL
-540 IKIYELNNY
+540 IKIYELYGYNY
-549 NWCKRIY
+549 SRRIY
-556 TDKEEPSDLNVGW
+556 IDADEPSK

>member
-1 MHDIFTIKTI
+1 
-11 YLMII
+11 MIMNN
-16 NLKSVALAMTSI
+16 NLKSIALAMTI
-28 CLFAQCTP
+28 GLLFAQCTP
-36 TPTSE
+36 APTTQANYE
-41 ASYDVIPMPQSIT
+41 VIPMPQSIT
-54 LTESSEPFVLHSGTQ
+54 LSNSDNQFVLHSGTL
-69 ISYTAGN
+69 ISYTSGN
-76 ADMERNA
+76 KDMARNA
-83 QFLKDYLA
+83 QFLQTYLTD
-91 PQLGYKLKTV
+91 QLGYTLRIE
-101 PGIASKGIVLQ
+101 PGIASEGIVLKLNEGQ
-112 LVDGEATEGY
+112 ASEGY
-122 KITVDAN
+122 TITVDAD

-140 IFYGIQTIRKSLP
+140 IFYGIQTIRKAVP
-153 VEQGAVVA
+153 VEMGAVVGF
-161 LPAGTITDAPRFDYR
+161 PAGVITDAPRFAYR
-176 GAHLDVCRHFY
+176 GAHLDVCRHFFS
-187 PVDSIK
+187 VDSVK
-193 TYIDMLALHNMNKF
+193 TYIDMLVLHNMNKF

-217 RIEIKQFPKLTEIGS
+217 RMEIKQFPKLTEIGS

-242 WDSNDSI
+242 WNSNDSI

-296 TGGPYS
+296 TGGPYE

-317 NDKVYDFVEKVL
+317 NEKVYDFVDKVL
-329 DEVMEIFPS
+329 DEVMDVFPS

-357 KCQKK
+357 KCQSK
-362 IKELGLKKDKQ
+362 IKALGLKKDDR

-378 KLQAYFTQ
+378 KLQAYFTK
-386 HVDDYLT
+386 HVDEYLT

-415 VMSWRGEVGGIEA
+415 VMSWRGESGGIEA

-443 YFDYYQSKDRDNEPF
+443 YFDYYQSKDCDNEPF
-458 AIGGFLPASHV
+458 AIGGFLPIKHV
-469 YSYEPLPASL
+469 YDYEPLPANL

-501 FSQVQYMILPRG
+501 FSHVQYMMLPRG
-513 AALAEVQWSQPEV
+513 AALSEVQWSLPEA
-526 KNYEKFKNERLPRL
+526 KDYEKFKNERLPRL
-540 IKIYELNNY
+540 IKIYELYGYNY
-549 NWCKRIY
+549 SRRIY
-556 TDKEEPSDLNVGW
+556 VDADEPSK

>member
-1 MHDIFTIKTI
+1 
-11 YLMII
+11 MII

-91 PQLGYKLKTV
+91 PQLGYELKTV

-193 TYIDMLALHNMNKF
+193 TYIDMLALHNINKF

-217 RIEIKQFPKLTEIGS
+217 RIEIKQCPKLTESGS
-232 VRNGTMIRKD
+232 VRDGTMIRKD

-260 REIVKYAAD
+260 REIIKYAAD

-329 DEVMEIFPS
+329 DEVMDIFPS

-386 HVDDYLT
+386 HVDEYLT

-549 NWCKRIY
+549 NYCKRIY

>member
-1 MHDIFTIKTI
+1 MNN
-11 YLMII
+11 
-16 NLKSVALAMTSI
+16 NLKSIALAMTI
-28 CLFAQCTP
+28 GLLFAQCTP
-36 TPTSE
+36 APTAQANYE
-41 ASYDVIPMPQSIT
+41 VIPMPQSIT
-54 LTESSEPFVLHSGTQ
+54 LSNSDNQFVLHSGTL
-69 ISYTAGN
+69 ISYTSGN
-76 ADMERNA
+76 EDMARNA
-83 QFLKDYLA
+83 QFLQTYLTD
-91 PQLGYKLKTV
+91 QLGYTLRIE
-101 PGIASKGIVLQ
+101 PGIASEGIVLKLNEGQ
-112 LVDGEATEGY
+112 ASEGY
-122 KITVDAN
+122 TITVDAD

-140 IFYGIQTIRKSLP
+140 IFYGIQTIRKAVP
-153 VEQGAVVA
+153 VEMGAVVGF
-161 LPAGTITDAPRFDYR
+161 PAGVITDAPRFAYR
-176 GAHLDVCRHFY
+176 GAHLDVCRHFFS
-187 PVDSIK
+187 VDSVK
-193 TYIDMLALHNMNKF
+193 TYIDMLVLHNMNKF

-217 RIEIKQFPKLTEIGS
+217 RMEIKQFPKLTEIGS

-242 WDSNDSI
+242 WNSNDSI
-249 QYGGFYTQDEC
+249 QYGGFYTQEEC

-296 TGGPYS
+296 TGGPYE

-317 NDKVYDFVEKVL
+317 NEKVYDFVDKVL
-329 DEVMEIFPS
+329 DEVMDVFPS

-357 KCQKK
+357 KCQSK
-362 IKELGLKKDKQ
+362 IKALGLKKDDR

-378 KLQAYFTQ
+378 KLQAYFTK
-386 HVDDYLT
+386 HVDEYLT

-415 VMSWRGEVGGIEA
+415 VMSWRGESGGIEA

-458 AIGGFLPASHV
+458 AIGGFLPIKHV
-469 YSYEPLPASL
+469 YDYEPLPANL

-501 FSQVQYMILPRG
+501 FSQVQYMMLPRG
-513 AALAEVQWSQPEV
+513 AALSEVQWSLPEA
-526 KNYEKFKNERLPRL
+526 KDYEKFKNERLPRL
-540 IKIYELNNY
+540 IKIYELYGYNY
-549 NWCKRIY
+549 SRRIY
-556 TDKEEPSDLNVGW
+556 IDADEPSK

>member
-1 MHDIFTIKTI
+1 MNN
-11 YLMII
+11 
-16 NLKSVALAMTSI
+16 NLKSIALAMTI
-28 CLFAQCTP
+28 GLLFAQCTP
-36 TPTSE
+36 APTAQANYE
-41 ASYDVIPMPQSIT
+41 VIPMPQSIT
-54 LTESSEPFVLHSGTQ
+54 LSNSDNQFVLHSGTL
-69 ISYTAGN
+69 ISYTSGN
-76 ADMERNA
+76 EDMARNA
-83 QFLKDYLA
+83 QFLQTYLTD
-91 PQLGYKLKTV
+91 QLGYTLRIE
-101 PGIASKGIVLQ
+101 PGIASEGIVLKLNEGQ
-112 LVDGEATEGY
+112 ASEGY
-122 KITVDAN
+122 TITVDAD

-140 IFYGIQTIRKSLP
+140 IFYGIQTIRKAVP
-153 VEQGAVVA
+153 VEMGAVVGF
-161 LPAGTITDAPRFDYR
+161 PAGVITDAPRFAYR
-176 GAHLDVCRHFY
+176 GAHLDVCRHFFS
-187 PVDSIK
+187 VDSVK
-193 TYIDMLALHNMNKF
+193 TYIDMLVLHNMNKF

-217 RIEIKQFPKLTEIGS
+217 RMEIKQFPKLTEIGS

-242 WDSNDSI
+242 WNSNDSI

-296 TGGPYS
+296 TGGPYE

-317 NDKVYDFVEKVL
+317 NEKVYDFVDKVL
-329 DEVMEIFPS
+329 DEVMDVFPS

-357 KCQKK
+357 KCQSK
-362 IKELGLKKDKQ
+362 IKALGLKKDDR

-378 KLQAYFTQ
+378 KLQAYFTK
-386 HVDDYLT
+386 HVDEYLT

-415 VMSWRGEVGGIEA
+415 VMSWRGESGGIEA

-458 AIGGFLPASHV
+458 AIGGFLPIKHV
-469 YSYEPLPASL
+469 YDYEPLPANL

-501 FSQVQYMILPRG
+501 FSHVQYMMLPRG
-513 AALAEVQWSQPEV
+513 AALSEVQWSLPEA
-526 KNYEKFKNERLPRL
+526 KDYEKFKNERLPRL
-540 IKIYELNNY
+540 IKIYELYGYNY
-549 NWCKRIY
+549 SRRIY
-556 TDKEEPSDLNVGW
+556 IDADEPSK

>member
-1 MHDIFTIKTI
+1 MNN
-11 YLMII
+11 
-16 NLKSVALAMTSI
+16 NLKSIALAMTI
-28 CLFAQCTP
+28 GLLFAQCTP
-36 TPTSE
+36 APTAQANYE
-41 ASYDVIPMPQSIT
+41 VIPMPQSIT
-54 LTESSEPFVLHSGTQ
+54 LSNSDNQFVLHSGTL
-69 ISYTAGN
+69 ISYTSGN
-76 ADMERNA
+76 EDMARNA
-83 QFLKDYLA
+83 QFLQTYLTD
-91 PQLGYKLKTV
+91 QLGYTLRIE
-101 PGIASKGIVLQ
+101 PGIASEGIVLKLNEGQ
-112 LVDGEATEGY
+112 ASEGY
-122 KITVDAN
+122 TITVDAD

-140 IFYGIQTIRKSLP
+140 IFYGIQTIRKAVP
-153 VEQGAVVA
+153 VEMGAVVGF
-161 LPAGTITDAPRFDYR
+161 PAGVITDAPRFAYR
-176 GAHLDVCRHFY
+176 GAHLDVCRHFFS
-187 PVDSIK
+187 VDSVK
-193 TYIDMLALHNMNKF
+193 TYIDMLVLHNMNKF

-217 RIEIKQFPKLTEIGS
+217 RMEIKQFPKLTEIGS

-242 WDSNDSI
+242 WNSNDSI
-249 QYGGFYTQDEC
+249 QYGGFYTQEEC

-296 TGGPYS
+296 TGGPYE

-317 NDKVYDFVEKVL
+317 NEKVYDFVDKVL
-329 DEVMEIFPS
+329 DEVMDVFPS

-357 KCQKK
+357 KCQSK
-362 IKELGLKKDKQ
+362 IKALGLKKDDR

-378 KLQAYFTQ
+378 KLQAYFTK
-386 HVDDYLT
+386 HVDEYLT

-415 VMSWRGEVGGIEA
+415 VMSWRGESGGIEA

-458 AIGGFLPASHV
+458 AIGGFLPIKHV
-469 YSYEPLPASL
+469 YDYEPLPVNL

-501 FSQVQYMILPRG
+501 FSQVQYMMLPRG
-513 AALAEVQWSQPEV
+513 AALAEVQWSFPEA
-526 KNYEKFKNERLPRL
+526 KDYEKFKNERLPRL
-540 IKIYELNNY
+540 IKIYELYGYNY
-549 NWCKRIY
+549 SRRIY
-556 TDKEEPSDLNVGW
+556 IDADEPSK

>member
-1 MHDIFTIKTI
+1 MNN
-11 YLMII
+11 
-16 NLKSVALAMTSI
+16 NLKSIALAMTI
-28 CLFAQCTP
+28 GLLFAQCTP
-36 TPTSE
+36 APTAQANYE
-41 ASYDVIPMPQSIT
+41 VIPMPQSIT
-54 LTESSEPFVLHSGTQ
+54 LSNSDNQFVLHSGTL
-69 ISYTAGN
+69 ISYTSGN
-76 ADMERNA
+76 EDMARNA
-83 QFLKDYLA
+83 QFLQTYLTD
-91 PQLGYKLKTV
+91 QLGYTLRIE
-101 PGIASKGIVLQ
+101 PGIASEGIVLK
-112 LVDGEATEGY
+112 LNEGPASEGY
-122 KITVDAN
+122 TITVDAD

-140 IFYGIQTIRKSLP
+140 IFYGIQTIRKAVP
-153 VEQGAVVA
+153 VEIGAVVG
-161 LPAGTITDAPRFDYR
+161 LPAGIITDAPRFAYR

-187 PVDSIK
+187 SVDSVK
-193 TYIDMLALHNMNKF
+193 TYIDMLVLHNMNKF

-217 RIEIKQFPKLTEIGS
+217 RMEIKQFPKLTEIGS

-242 WDSNDSI
+242 WNSNDSI
-249 QYGGFYTQDEC
+249 QYGGFYTQEEC

-296 TGGPYS
+296 TGGPYA

-317 NDKVYDFVEKVL
+317 NEKVYDFVDKVL
-329 DEVMEIFPS
+329 DEVMEVFPS

-357 KCQKK
+357 KCQSK
-362 IKELGLKKDKQ
+362 IKALGLKKDDR

-378 KLQAYFTQ
+378 KLQAYFTK
-386 HVDDYLT
+386 HVDEYLT

-415 VMSWRGEVGGIEA
+415 VMSWRGESGGIEA

-458 AIGGFLPASHV
+458 AIGGFLPIKHV
-469 YSYEPLPASL
+469 YDYEPLPANL

-501 FSQVQYMILPRG
+501 FSQVQYMMLPRG
-513 AALAEVQWSQPEV
+513 AALSEVQWSLPEA
-526 KNYEKFKNERLPRL
+526 KDYEKFKNERLLRL
-540 IKIYELNNY
+540 IKIYELYGYNY
-549 NWCKRIY
+549 SRRIY
-556 TDKEEPSDLNVGW
+556 VDADEPSDLNVGW

>member
-1 MHDIFTIKTI
+1 
-11 YLMII
+11 MIMNN
-16 NLKSVALAMTSI
+16 NLKSIALAMTI
-28 CLFAQCTP
+28 GLLFAQCTP
-36 TPTSE
+36 APTAQANYE
-41 ASYDVIPMPQSIT
+41 VIPMPQNIT
-54 LTESSEPFVLHSGTQ
+54 LSNSDNQFVLHSGTL
-69 ISYTAGN
+69 ISYTSGN
-76 ADMERNA
+76 EDMARNA
-83 QFLKDYLA
+83 QFLQTYLTD
-91 PQLGYKLKTV
+91 QLGYTLRIE
-101 PGIASKGIVLQ
+101 PGIASEGIVLKLNEGQ
-112 LVDGEATEGY
+112 ASEGY
-122 KITVDAN
+122 TITVDAD

-140 IFYGIQTIRKSLP
+140 IFYGIQTIRKAVP
-153 VEQGAVVA
+153 VEIGAVVG
-161 LPAGTITDAPRFDYR
+161 LPAGIITDAPRFAYR

-187 PVDSIK
+187 SVDSVK
-193 TYIDMLALHNMNKF
+193 TYIDMLVLHNMNKF

-217 RIEIKQFPKLTEIGS
+217 RMEIKQFPKLTEIGS

-242 WDSNDSI
+242 WNSNDSI
-249 QYGGFYTQDEC
+249 QYGGFYTQEEC

-296 TGGPYS
+296 TGGPYE

-317 NDKVYDFVEKVL
+317 NEKVYDFVDKVL
-329 DEVMEIFPS
+329 DEVMDVFPS

-352 WEKCP
+352 WEMCP
-357 KCQKK
+357 KCQSK
-362 IKELGLKKDKQ
+362 IKALGLKKDDR

-378 KLQAYFTQ
+378 KLQAYFTK
-386 HVDDYLT
+386 HVDEYLT

-415 VMSWRGEVGGIEA
+415 VMSWRGESGGIEA

-458 AIGGFLPASHV
+458 AIGGFLPIKHV
-469 YSYEPLPASL
+469 YDYEPLPANL

-501 FSQVQYMILPRG
+501 FSQVQYMMLPRG
-513 AALAEVQWSQPEV
+513 AALSEVQWSLPEA
-526 KNYEKFKNERLPRL
+526 KDYEKFKNERLPRL
-540 IKIYELNNY
+540 IKIYELYGYNY
-549 NWCKRIY
+549 SRRIY
-556 TDKEEPSDLNVGW
+556 VDEDEPSDLNVGW